1 MRRGGSR
8 WLLAIYFCRHLVCK
22 RQVWRRSSNYF
33 TREDSIRGGILLRCW
48 SHCRVINPVINIY
61 QQEGEGGY
69 QLRRSDPGTF
79 MKRFL
84 KKKKKRLQISCW
96 RGPNQP
102 KMCVFLNRFVPLYR
116 ESAVT
121 LPSLHTKH
129 NLQLA
134 ALSVC
139 SEEMN
144 ISSWQTQPGRKQ
156 HRAVLMSTALGC
168 PPPQPLS
175 ACTAGEAARKGA
187 QQRLTQDTALFLA
200 HLAMWGM
207 IATWKPITCL
217 DFIISILWPCT
228 VAGRLTRP
236 SFP

>member
-1 MRRGGSR
+1 MGGDE
-8 WLLAIYFCRHLVCK
+8 CKVTCLVCK

-33 TREDSIRGGILLRCW
+33 TREDSFRGGILLRCW
-48 SHCRVINPVINIY
+48 SHCRVRNPVINIY
-61 QQEGEGGY
+61 QQE
-69 QLRRSDPGTF
+69 RSDPGTF
-79 MKRFL
+79 M
-84 KKKKKRLQISCW
+84 KKRLQISCW
-96 RGPNQP
+96 RGLNQP
-102 KMCVFLNRFVPLYR
+102 KMCVFLNRFVPFHR

-168 PPPQPLS
+168 FGSPPHPTQPLS

-207 IATWKPITCL
+207 TPTWKPITCL

-228 VAGRLTRP
+228 AAGWLTRP